1 MRLSHVV
8 LTLLATSVTVPLA
21 HPAWSQTNLDGVNP
35 ITAAPAWDKAVK
47 SSPKDVIEP
56 AWSEITLE
64 TRSPWAPST
73 VADFNTTATAIPLE
87 ALSPSLLPIEP
98 APTTLPVVTENII
111 LPPTVTKAADFSLA
125 QGEPP
130 LPEPENQ
137 PTQPVEPAEPI
148 RQAQPAAPPEA
159 QVLVS
164 EVVVVGPGLTPE
176 LETLVYNTINTRP
189 GLNTSRSQ
197 LQADV
202 NAIFET
208 GFFSNVTQA
217 PEDTP
222 LGVRV
227 TFNVEVNP
235 VVRSVTIQRIP
246 ETAESD
252 RRIPQT
258 VLDDIF
264 GNSTG
269 KVLNLRELQEGIT
282 RVNQWYQDNGYDLAQ
297 VVGNPEIYGDGRVVL
312 TVAEGQI
319 EAIRVRFLDE
329 EQEETEGR
337 TREFIITR
345 EMQLKPGGVFSRT
358 IAQQDLQRIF
368 GLGLFEDVGLSFE
381 PGSDPSQVILN
392 VNVQEANT
400 GSVAAGAGFSSASGF
415 FGTFSYQQRNLG
427 GNNHT
432 VGGELQV
439 GTRELLFDLNFT
451 DPWIAGDPY
460 RTSYTVNAFRQ
471 RSISLIFDEGNPEVR
486 LANGDRPRVLRTGGG
501 IDFTRPL
508 ADPFET
514 PEWTLSA
521 GFSYQGISLR
531 DANGDLSPRDA
542 LGNLLSF
549 TENGKD
555 TIMALRFGAVRDL
568 RNNATDPTSGSL
580 LRLGIEQTIP
590 IGSGNILFNRLR
602 ASYSTYYPVDWIN
615 FTNDP
620 DAPQTLAFNIQGG
633 TIVGD
638 LPPYEAFSM
647 GGANSVRGYREGDVG
662 SGRSYIQATAEYRF
676 PILSFIGGA
685 AFVDY
690 ATDLG
695 TGTDVPGNP
704 AGVRNKPGSGFGYGL
719 GLRIQSPLG
728 PIRLDYGLN
737 DQGDSRL
744 HFGIGQRF

>member
-1 MRLSHVV
+1 MRLSPFL
-8 LTLLATSVTVPLA
+8 LTLLATSVTVQGASPTWGQA
-21 HPAWSQTNLDGVNP
+21 HPDGM
-35 ITAAPAWDKAVK
+35 TAIAASPVWDKTAK
-47 SSPKDVIEP
+47 SSPKEVTEP
-56 AWSEITLE
+56 AWEEVTPE
-64 TRSPWAPST
+64 ARSPWAPST
-73 VADFNTTATAIPLE
+73 VAEFNTTATTIPLE
-87 ALSPSLLPIEP
+87 PLPSGMTAVEPTLTPKAQQPEIVLP
-98 APTTLPVVTENII
+98 A
-111 LPPTVTKAADFSLA
+111 TVTKAADFSLA
-125 QGEPP
+125 QGETPQPANPP
-130 LPEPENQ
+130 SEP
-137 PTQPVEPAEPI
+137 V
-148 RQAQPAAPPEA
+148 RQAQPASPPEP

-164 EVVVVGPGLTPE
+164 EVVVAGPGLTPE
-176 LETLVYNTINTRP
+176 LETLVYTTISTRP

-202 NAIFET
+202 NSIYET
-208 GFFSNVTQA
+208 GFFSNVTQT

-235 VVRSVTIQRIP
+235 VVRSVTVQNIL
-246 ETAESD
+246 EASD
-252 RRIPQT
+252 RRIPQA

-264 GNSTG
+264 GDSKG
-269 KVLNLRELQEGIT
+269 RVLNLRELQEGIT

-297 VVGNPEIYGDGRVVL
+297 VVGDPEIYGDGRVVL

-329 EQEETEGR
+329 EQEETRGR
-337 TREFIITR
+337 TREFIVTR

-358 IAQQDLQRIF
+358 MAQQDLQRIF

-392 VNVQEANT
+392 VNVQEGNT
-400 GSVAAGAGFSSASGF
+400 GSVAAGAGVSSASGF

-432 VGGELQV
+432 IGGELQL
-439 GTRELLFDLNFT
+439 GTRELLFDVNFT

-508 ADPFET
+508 ASPFERA
-514 PEWTLSA
+514 EWTLSA
-521 GFSYQGISLR
+521 GFSYQGVSLR
-531 DANGDLSPRDA
+531 DSNGDLSPRDA
-542 LGNLLSF
+542 LGNQLSF
-549 TENGKD
+549 TESGKD
-555 TIMALRFGAVRDL
+555 TLTTLRFGAVRDL
-568 RNNATDPTSGSL
+568 RNNFTDPTSGSL
-580 LRLGIEQTIP
+580 LRLGMEQTIP
-590 IGSGNILFNRLR
+590 IGAGNILFNRLR
-602 ASYSTYYPVDWIN
+602 VSYSTYYPVNWLN

-620 DAPQTLAFNIQGG
+620 DAPQALAFNIQGG

-647 GGANSVRGYREGDVG
+647 GGANSVRGYREGDLG
-662 SGRSYIQATAEYRF
+662 SGRSYLQATAEYRF
-676 PILSFIGGA
+676 PIFSFIGGA

-695 TGTDVPGNP
+695 TGNNVPGNP
-704 AGVRNKPGSGFGYGL
+704 AGVRNKPGSGLGYGL
-719 GLRIQSPLG
+719 GVRIQSPLG